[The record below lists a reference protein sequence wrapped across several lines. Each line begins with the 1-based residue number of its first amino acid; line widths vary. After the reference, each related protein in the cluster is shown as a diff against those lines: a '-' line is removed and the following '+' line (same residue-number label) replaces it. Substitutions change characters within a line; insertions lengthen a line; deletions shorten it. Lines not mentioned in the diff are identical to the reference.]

1 MRLFWLLPKA
11 APALLRHVAA
21 YFELLGYELARI
33 ERELVA
39 SIVVF
44 VVVTICL
51 FFAVLM
57 GCVAV
62 LALTWDT
69 PHRLA
74 AIAWTGGGF
83 LAVAVIAVV
92 YRANRPERPPFF
104 ESIRQEWKED
114 CVILERIL
122 SDEE

>member
-21 YFELLGYELARI
+21 YLELFGYELARI

-83 LAVAVIAVV
+83 LAVAVIAIL
-92 YRANRPERPPFF
+92 YRANRPEHAPFLA
-104 ESIRQEWKED
+104 SVRQEWKED
-114 CVILERIL
+114 GVILERIL